1 MDDLDYILG
10 RQLAEQIR
18 QSPVI
23 SDQVISSLIKD
34 MLGADLSLLV
44 PLRDLMSQ
52 PSLEQAIRLGVHENP
67 SLLRDSLLTALSSTY
82 QPEIICRL
90 HNVLNGSLNLQAE
103 QGKIQTV
110 DLRNAASITAAPSE
124 SLSASYYQQPQPHIG
139 PITTKNRN
147 PLPRSSILLF
157 SFLVGGLLTGLI
169 VLITMVAQM
178 QQQKTAESPSTN
190 VRPREEPTTV
200 EPKLSPLGTNYVPDP
215 DESLANL
222 TRDTSSETSLKALD
236 QDSSTFYDAGTA
248 FGGQPVRLDL
258 TSIKSTNVPG
268 KVLFHY
274 YLGSERV
281 ASEANCSSNTW
292 TTYPEGVTH
301 SPKSIATSNM
311 LKRVCQG
318 ISNPGPSISSSG
330 AAIVF
335 DPPSNIRVTPN
346 GVILCSVTG
355 RGSIPIQGKY
365 GDWFK
370 TDYCGSPGYIHKG
383 QVKF

>member
-157 SFLVGGLLTGLI
+157 SFLVGGLLTVLI

-190 VRPREEPTTV
+190 VRLREEPTTV

-215 DESLANL
+215 DESLNDLADEIFW
-222 TRDTSSETSLKALD
+222 RKYPSLRGEKLINTNGVLATEWKQIRKCDAVVD
-236 QDSSTFYDAGTA
+236 QAFY
-248 FGGQPVRLDL
+248 R
-258 TSIKSTNVPG
+258 I
-268 KVLFHY
+268 
-274 YLGSERV
+274 
-281 ASEANCSSNTW
+281 
-292 TTYPEGVTH
+292 YPEMRGRTIDPANSEMV
-301 SPKSIATSNM
+301 KVWKRIASTVAGC
-311 LKRVCQG
+311 R
-318 ISNPGPSISSSG
+318 
-330 AAIVF
+330 
-335 DPPSNIRVTPN
+335 
-346 GVILCSVTG
+346 
-355 RGSIPIQGKY
+355 
-365 GDWFK
+365 
-370 TDYCGSPGYIHKG
+370 
-383 QVKF
+383 